1 MRVDHTVQLPSSP
14 QVGVKGDSLG
24 ASGTVG
30 GQGFGAG
37 NEFAKSSAMCDK
49 KSATHDIFVN
59 KGLQQ
64 TGSFRSTL
72 EYILEKPSK

>member
-64 TGSFRSTL
+64 TGSFRSPFTSNL
-72 EYILEKPSK
+72 SLNI